1 MNVKKVLIAK
11 PNYRKYSPT
20 GYQMLLDKGYDVV
33 CTELDRDYFLE
44 ELLPIVGDIDG
55 CIANCE
61 PWGEEAMSAAPRI
74 KVLARYGTGMDSVD
88 VDAAN
93 RHGVIVTNCPGVNAN
108 SVAEHIIT
116 LMMAA
121 VRDLPRQNE
130 MTRKG
135 LWKNLNFHEISGK
148 TIGILG
154 FGYIGKL
161 VAKKLTGFD
170 CRIIAYDIIHDDEAA
185 AKYNVEFRNF
195 EELMAES
202 DIICILVPL
211 LPSTENMVNRENLK
225 LCKKGVIFVTD
236 ARGEVVDEEAMYEAL
251 TSGQVSFFASDVFVH
266 EPATPENTPLLTL
279 PNVIATAHNGAESYE
294 NLEICG
300 IMTAQ
305 QIIDVFEGREPVNR
319 RVP

>member
-1 MNVKKVLIAK
+1 MKKVLIAK
-11 PNYRKYSPT
+11 PNYKKYSPT
-20 GYQMLLDKGYDVV
+20 GYQMLLDKGYEVV
-33 CTELDRDYFLE
+33 TTPLDRDYYLE
-44 ELLPIVGDIDG
+44 ELLPMVGDIDG

-61 PWGEEAMSAAPRI
+61 PWGEEAMNAAP
-74 KVLARYGTGMDSVD
+74 KVKILARYGTGMNSVD
-88 VDAAN
+88 TEAAK
-93 RHGVIVTNCPGVNAN
+93 RHGIIVTNCPGVNAN

-130 MTRKG
+130 MTREG
-135 LWKNLNFHEISGK
+135 QWKNLNFHEVTGK
-148 TIGILG
+148 TVGILG

-161 VAKKLTGFD
+161 VAKKLMGFD
-170 CRIIAYDIIHDDEAA
+170 CRTIAYDVVHDDETA
-185 AKYNVEFRNF
+185 AKYNVVFKSF
-195 EELMAES
+195 EELMSES

-211 LPSTENMVNRENLK
+211 LPSTENMINRESLK

-251 TSGQVSFFASDVFVH
+251 TNGQVAFFASDVFVH

-279 PNVIATAHNGAESYE
+279 PNVIATSHNGAESYE
-294 NLEICG
+294 NLENCG

-305 QIIDVFEGREPVNR
+305 QIIDALEGREPVNR
-319 RVP
+319 RV

>member
-1 MNVKKVLIAK
+1 MKKVLIAK
-11 PNYRKYSPT
+11 PNYRKFSPT

-33 CTELDRDYFLE
+33 CTDLDRDYFLD
-44 ELLPIVGDIDG
+44 ELLPMIGDIDG

-61 PWGEEAMSAAPRI
+61 PWGEEAMSAAP
-74 KVLARYGTGMDSVD
+74 KVKILARYGTGMNSVD
-88 VDAAN
+88 TEAAK
-93 RHGVIVTNCPGVNAN
+93 RHVIMVTNCPGVNAN
-108 SVAEHIIT
+108 SVAEHIMM
-116 LMMAA
+116 LMLAGI
-121 VRDLPRQNE
+121 RNLPKMND
-130 MTRKG
+130 MTKEG
-135 LWKNLNFHEISGK
+135 QWINLNFHEITGK
-148 TIGILG
+148 TVGILG

-170 CRIIAYDIIHDDEAA
+170 CRTIAYDVVHDDETA
-185 AKYNVEFRNF
+185 AKYNVEFRSF

-211 LPSTENMVNRENLK
+211 LPSTENMINRESLK

-251 TSGQVSFFASDVFVH
+251 TNGQVGFFASDVFVH

-279 PNVIATAHNGAESYE
+279 PNVIATSHNGAESYE
-294 NLEICG
+294 NLENCG

-305 QIIDVFEGREPVNR
+305 QIIDALEGREPVNR
-319 RVP
+319 RV